1 MTRFGI
7 LEDSI
12 TEVAVNA
19 ADKAIEDSGSLGN
32 KIDYLIIGSQ
42 NPAEFTGIDHL
53 STLLADSLG
62 IVPAAATRV
71 ETGPSSGASAFEEAF
86 ALVKAGLADV
96 VLVIGVEKMSGV
108 QRSTASRILAKMMSY
123 ENETRYG
130 ATPAALAAMMARR
143 YMHDYGLSREQLS
156 LVPAKA
162 HENGSKNPLAHFQKT
177 ITPQQV
183 SDSRKV
189 ADPLTLFDCCP
200 TSDGAAAAVV
210 VSEDIVRKLNLME
223 NSAEIAAVG
232 HATDYLAVQHRQ
244 SLTSMKATVEA
255 GNRAYRMAQMKPS
268 DIDVCEVHDAF
279 SVFEL
284 INMEDLGI
292 ASRGEAIKLIEDGY
306 TQVHGK
312 LPVNPTGG
320 LKARGH
326 PTASTG
332 LAQIH
337 DAFDQLMMKAPGEL
351 QVESPEVAL
360 CHNIGGFG
368 NNMVV
373 TILKRP

>member
-1 MTRFGI
+1 MTRFGV

-12 TEVAVNA
+12 TELAVNA
-19 ADKAIEDSGSLGN
+19 ADEAIEDSGSVGN
-32 KIDYLIIGSQ
+32 EIDYLIVGSQ
-42 NPAEFTGIDHL
+42 NPAEFTGVDHL
-53 STLLADSLG
+53 STLLADYLG
-62 IVPAAATRV
+62 VVPAAATRV

-86 ALVKAGLADV
+86 ALIKAGLADLI
-96 VLVIGVEKMSGV
+96 LVIGVEKMSEV
-108 QRSTASRILAKMMSY
+108 ERSTASSILAKMMSY

-143 YMHDYGLSREQLS
+143 YMHDYGLTREQLS

-162 HENGSKNPLAHFQKT
+162 HENGSKNPLAHFQKV

-183 SDSRKV
+183 SDSRTV

-210 VSEDIVRKLNLME
+210 ASEEMVRKLNLMD
-223 NSAEIAAVG
+223 SAAEIAAIG

-255 GNRAYRMAQMKPS
+255 GNRAYTMANMGPN

-284 INMEDLGI
+284 IDMEDLGF
-292 ASRGEAIKLIEDGY
+292 AERGKAIHLVQEGY
-306 TQVHGK
+306 SQVNGT

-326 PTASTG
+326 PTAATG
-332 LAQIH
+332 LAQIR
-337 DAFDQLMMKAPGEL
+337 DAFDQLIQNAPKAL

-373 TILKRP
+373 TILKR